1 MKKLYLLIL
10 LCVPL
15 KSVAG
20 IDPGRVAA
28 IELASDQAKKTIE
41 SQEKAQLL
49 MTTGHVWIK
58 EEVEATTDF
67 QREFND
73 YLDKFHDV
81 LSIAAEIY
89 GIYYEVTQTSKCV
102 KDLGHVLAD
111 SPENALAVAFSTRR
125 NVVYRNIV
133 RTTLDVIMDIRK
145 VCFESSKMTEQEK
158 NKVISTIRPKL
169 RTINKQLRT
178 EQEKNKVISTIRP
191 KLRTINKQL
200 RQLTLALRYTSFLD
214 VWNELMER
222 AYYMNPATK
231 HDIITRCR
239 RQWWNNA
246 KSVR

>member
-1 MKKLYLLIL
+1 MVFRYFILFIIVLLSAIK
-10 LCVPL
+10 PAF
-15 KSVAG
+15 AG

-28 IELASDQAKKTIE
+28 IELASDQAKKALK

-49 MTTGHVWIK
+49 MTTGHAWIK

-89 GIYYEVTQTSKCV
+89 GIYYEVTQTSKNV
-102 KDLGHVLAD
+102 KALGEVLSD
-111 SPENALAVAFSTRR
+111 SPSNALAVAFSTRR

-145 VCFESSKMTEQEK
+145 VCFEKSKMTEEEK
-158 NKVISTIRPKL
+158 NKVIS
-169 RTINKQLRT
+169 
-178 EQEKNKVISTIRP
+178 SIRP

-200 RQLTLALRYTSFLD
+200 RQLTLTLRYTSFLD
-214 VWNELMER
+214 VWNELMDR
-222 AYYMNPATK
+222 AYYLNPATK

>member
-1 MKKLYLLIL
+1 MVFRYFILFIIVLLSAAK
-10 LCVPL
+10 PAF
-15 KSVAG
+15 AG

-28 IELASDQAKKTIE
+28 IELASDQAKKALK

-49 MTTGHVWIK
+49 MTTGHAWIK

-89 GIYYEVTQTSKCV
+89 GIYYEVTQTSKNV
-102 KDLGHVLAD
+102 KALGEVLSD
-111 SPENALAVAFSTRR
+111 SPSNALAVAFSTRR

-145 VCFESSKMTEQEK
+145 VCFEKSKMTEEEK
-158 NKVISTIRPKL
+158 NKVIS
-169 RTINKQLRT
+169 
-178 EQEKNKVISTIRP
+178 SIRP

-200 RQLTLALRYTSFLD
+200 RQLTLTLRYTSFLD
-214 VWNELMER
+214 VWNELMDR
-222 AYYMNPATK
+222 AYYLNPATK

>member
-1 MKKLYLLIL
+1 MVFRYFILFIIVLLSSAK
-10 LCVPL
+10 PAF
-15 KSVAG
+15 AG

-28 IELASDQAKKTIE
+28 IELASDQAKKALK

-49 MTTGHVWIK
+49 MTTGHAWIK

-89 GIYYEVTQTSKCV
+89 GIYYEVTQTSKNV
-102 KDLGHVLAD
+102 KALGEVLSD
-111 SPENALAVAFSTRR
+111 SPSNALAVAFSTRR

-145 VCFESSKMTEQEK
+145 VCFEKSKMTEEEK
-158 NKVISTIRPKL
+158 NKVIS
-169 RTINKQLRT
+169 
-178 EQEKNKVISTIRP
+178 SIRP

-200 RQLTLALRYTSFLD
+200 RQLTLTLRYTSFLD
-214 VWNELMER
+214 VWNELIDR
-222 AYYMNPATK
+222 AYYLNPATK

>member
-1 MKKLYLLIL
+1 MVFRYFILFIIVLLSSAK
-10 LCVPL
+10 PAF
-15 KSVAG
+15 AG

-28 IELASDQAKKTIE
+28 IELASDQAKKALK

-49 MTTGHVWIK
+49 MTTGHAWIK

-89 GIYYEVTQTSKCV
+89 GIYYEVTQTSKNV
-102 KDLGHVLAD
+102 KALGEVLSD
-111 SPENALAVAFSTRR
+111 SPSNALAVAFSTRR

-145 VCFESSKMTEQEK
+145 VCFEKSKMTEEEK
-158 NKVISTIRPKL
+158 NKVIS
-169 RTINKQLRT
+169 
-178 EQEKNKVISTIRP
+178 SIRP

-200 RQLTLALRYTSFLD
+200 RQLTLTLRYTSFLD
-214 VWNELMER
+214 VWNELMDR

>member
-1 MKKLYLLIL
+1 MVFRYFILFIIVLLSSAK
-10 LCVPL
+10 PAF
-15 KSVAG
+15 AG

-28 IELASDQAKKTIE
+28 IELASDQAKKALK

-49 MTTGHVWIK
+49 MTTGHAWIK

-89 GIYYEVTQTSKCV
+89 GIYYEVTQTSKNV
-102 KDLGHVLAD
+102 KALGEVLSD
-111 SPENALAVAFSTRR
+111 SPSNALAVAFSTRR

-133 RTTLDVIMDIRK
+133 HTTLDVIMDIRK
-145 VCFESSKMTEQEK
+145 VCFEKSKMTEEEK
-158 NKVISTIRPKL
+158 NKVIS
-169 RTINKQLRT
+169 
-178 EQEKNKVISTIRP
+178 SIRP

-200 RQLTLALRYTSFLD
+200 RQLTLTLRYTSFLD
-214 VWNELMER
+214 VWNELMDR
-222 AYYMNPATK
+222 AYYLNPATK

>member
-1 MKKLYLLIL
+1 MVFRYFILFIIVLLSATK
-10 LCVPL
+10 PAF
-15 KSVAG
+15 AG

-28 IELASDQAKKTIE
+28 IELASDQAKKTLK

-49 MTTGHVWIK
+49 MTTGHAWIK
-58 EEVEATTDF
+58 EEVEATTNF
-67 QREFND
+67 QREFNE

-89 GIYYEVTQTSKCV
+89 GIYYEVTQTSNNV
-102 KDLGHVLAD
+102 KALGEVLSD
-111 SPENALAVAFSTRR
+111 SPSNALAVAFSTRR

-145 VCFESSKMTEQEK
+145 VCFEKSKMTEEEK
-158 NKVISTIRPKL
+158 NKVIS
-169 RTINKQLRT
+169 
-178 EQEKNKVISTIRP
+178 SIRP

-200 RQLTLALRYTSFLD
+200 RQLTLTLRYTSFLD
-214 VWNELMER
+214 VWNELMDR
-222 AYYMNPATK
+222 AYYLNPATK

>member
-1 MKKLYLLIL
+1 MVFRYFILFIIVLLSATK
-10 LCVPL
+10 PAF
-15 KSVAG
+15 AG

-28 IELASDQAKKTIE
+28 IELASDQAKKTLK

-49 MTTGHVWIK
+49 MTTGHAWIK

-89 GIYYEVTQTSKCV
+89 GIYYEVTQTSKNV
-102 KDLGHVLAD
+102 KALGEVLSD
-111 SPENALAVAFSTRR
+111 SPSNALAVAFSTRR

-133 RTTLDVIMDIRK
+133 RTTLDVIMDIRM
-145 VCFESSKMTEQEK
+145 VCFEKSKMTEEEK
-158 NKVISTIRPKL
+158 NKVIS
-169 RTINKQLRT
+169 
-178 EQEKNKVISTIRP
+178 SIRP

-200 RQLTLALRYTSFLD
+200 RQLTLTLRYTSFLD
-214 VWNELMER
+214 VWNELMDR
-222 AYYMNPATK
+222 AYYLNPATK

>member
-1 MKKLYLLIL
+1 MVFRYFILFIIVLLL
-10 LCVPL
+10 STKPAF
-15 KSVAG
+15 AG

-28 IELASDQAKKTIE
+28 IELASDQAKKTLK

-49 MTTGHVWIK
+49 MTTGHAWIK

-89 GIYYEVTQTSKCV
+89 GIYYEVTQTSKNV
-102 KDLGHVLAD
+102 KALGEVLSD
-111 SPENALAVAFSTRR
+111 SPSNALAVAFSTRR

-145 VCFESSKMTEQEK
+145 VCFEKSKMTEEEK
-158 NKVISTIRPKL
+158 NKVIS
-169 RTINKQLRT
+169 
-178 EQEKNKVISTIRP
+178 SIRP

-200 RQLTLALRYTSFLD
+200 RQLTLTLRYTSFLD
-214 VWNELMER
+214 VWNELMDR
-222 AYYMNPATK
+222 AYYLNPATK

>member
-1 MKKLYLLIL
+1 MVFRYIILFIIVLLSAAK
-10 LCVPL
+10 PAF
-15 KSVAG
+15 AG

-28 IELASDQAKKTIE
+28 IELASDQAKKTLK

-49 MTTGHVWIK
+49 MTTGHAWIK

-89 GIYYEVTQTSKCV
+89 GIYYEVTQTSKNV
-102 KDLGHVLAD
+102 KALGEVLSD
-111 SPENALAVAFSTRR
+111 SPSNALAVAFSTRR

-145 VCFESSKMTEQEK
+145 VCFEKSKMTEEEK
-158 NKVISTIRPKL
+158 NKVISSIRPKL
-169 RTINKQLRT
+169 RA
-178 EQEKNKVISTIRP
+178 
-191 KLRTINKQL
+191 INKQL
-200 RQLTLALRYTSFLD
+200 RQLTLTLRYTSFLD
-214 VWNELMER
+214 VWNELIDR
-222 AYYMNPATK
+222 AYYLNPATK

>member
-1 MKKLYLLIL
+1 MVFRYFILFIIVLLSSAK
-10 LCVPL
+10 PAF
-15 KSVAG
+15 AG

-28 IELASDQAKKTIE
+28 IELASDQAKKALK

-49 MTTGHVWIK
+49 MTTGHAWIK

-89 GIYYEVTQTSKCV
+89 GIYYEVTQTSKNV
-102 KDLGHVLAD
+102 KALGEVLSD
-111 SPENALAVAFSTRR
+111 SPSNALAVAFSTRR

-145 VCFESSKMTEQEK
+145 VCFEKSKMTEQEK
-158 NKVISTIRPKL
+158 NKVISSIRPKL
-169 RTINKQLRT
+169 RA
-178 EQEKNKVISTIRP
+178 
-191 KLRTINKQL
+191 INKQL
-200 RQLTLALRYTSFLD
+200 RQLTLTLRYTSFLD
-214 VWNELMER
+214 VWNELMDR
-222 AYYMNPATK
+222 AYYLNPATK

>member
-1 MKKLYLLIL
+1 MVFRYIILFIIVLLSAA
-10 LCVPL
+10 
-15 KSVAG
+15 KSSFAG

-28 IELASDQAKKTIE
+28 IELASDQAKKTLK

-49 MTTGHVWIK
+49 MTTGHAWIK

-89 GIYYEVTQTSKCV
+89 GIYYEVTQTSKNV
-102 KDLGHVLAD
+102 KALGEVLSE
-111 SPENALAVAFSTRR
+111 SPSNSLAVAFSTRR

-145 VCFESSKMTEQEK
+145 VCFEKSKMTEEEK
-158 NKVISTIRPKL
+158 NKVISSIRPKL
-169 RTINKQLRT
+169 RA
-178 EQEKNKVISTIRP
+178 
-191 KLRTINKQL
+191 INKQL
-200 RQLTLALRYTSFLD
+200 RQLTLTLRYTSFLD
-214 VWNELMER
+214 VWNELMDR
-222 AYYMNPATK
+222 AYYLNPATK

>member
-1 MKKLYLLIL
+1 MVFRYFILFIIVLLS
-10 LCVPL
+10 
-15 KSVAG
+15 SVKPAFAG

-28 IELASDQAKKTIE
+28 IELASDQAKKTLK

-49 MTTGHVWIK
+49 MTTGHAWIK

-89 GIYYEVTQTSKCV
+89 GIYYEVTQTSKNV
-102 KDLGHVLAD
+102 KSLGEVLSD
-111 SPENALAVAFSTRR
+111 SPSNAMAVAFSTRR

-145 VCFESSKMTEQEK
+145 VCFEKSKMTEEEK
-158 NKVISTIRPKL
+158 NKVIS
-169 RTINKQLRT
+169 
-178 EQEKNKVISTIRP
+178 SIRP

-200 RQLTLALRYTSFLD
+200 RQLTLTLRYTSFLD
-214 VWNELMER
+214 VWNELMDR
-222 AYYMNPATK
+222 AYYLNPATK
-231 HDIITRCR
+231 HDVITRCR

>member
-1 MKKLYLLIL
+1 MIFRYFILFIIVLLL
-10 LCVPL
+10 STKPAF
-15 KSVAG
+15 AG

-28 IELASDQAKKTIE
+28 IELASDQAKKALK

-49 MTTGHVWIK
+49 MTTGHAWIK

-89 GIYYEVTQTSKCV
+89 GIYYEVTQTSKNV
-102 KDLGHVLAD
+102 KALGEVLSE
-111 SPENALAVAFSTRR
+111 SPSNALAVAFSTRR

-145 VCFESSKMTEQEK
+145 VCFEKSKMTEQEK
-158 NKVISTIRPKL
+158 NKVIS
-169 RTINKQLRT
+169 
-178 EQEKNKVISTIRP
+178 SIRP

-200 RQLTLALRYTSFLD
+200 RQLTLTLRYTSFLD
-214 VWNELMER
+214 VWNELMDR
-222 AYYMNPATK
+222 AYYLNPATK

>member
-1 MKKLYLLIL
+1 MVFRYFILFIIVLLSSAK
-10 LCVPL
+10 PAF
-15 KSVAG
+15 AG

-28 IELASDQAKKTIE
+28 IELASDQAKKALK

-49 MTTGHVWIK
+49 MTTGHAWIK

-89 GIYYEVTQTSKCV
+89 GIYYEVTQTSKNV
-102 KDLGHVLAD
+102 KSLGEVLSD
-111 SPENALAVAFSTRR
+111 SPSNAMAVAFSTHR

-145 VCFESSKMTEQEK
+145 VCFEKSKMTEEEK
-158 NKVISTIRPKL
+158 NKVIS
-169 RTINKQLRT
+169 
-178 EQEKNKVISTIRP
+178 SIRP

-200 RQLTLALRYTSFLD
+200 RQLTLTLRYTSFLD
-214 VWNELMER
+214 VWNELMDR
-222 AYYMNPATK
+222 AYYLNPATK
-231 HDIITRCR
+231 HDVITRCR

>member
-1 MKKLYLLIL
+1 MVFRYFILFIIVLLSATK
-10 LCVPL
+10 PAF
-15 KSVAG
+15 AG

-28 IELASDQAKKTIE
+28 IELASDQAKKTLK

-49 MTTGHVWIK
+49 MTTGHAWIK
-58 EEVEATTDF
+58 EEVEATTNF
-67 QREFND
+67 QREFNE

-89 GIYYEVTQTSKCV
+89 GIYYEVTQTSKNV
-102 KDLGHVLAD
+102 KALGEVLSD
-111 SPENALAVAFSTRR
+111 SPSNALAVAFSTRR

-145 VCFESSKMTEQEK
+145 VCFEKSKMTEEEK
-158 NKVISTIRPKL
+158 NKVIS
-169 RTINKQLRT
+169 
-178 EQEKNKVISTIRP
+178 SIRP

-200 RQLTLALRYTSFLD
+200 RQLTLTLRYTSFLD
-214 VWNELMER
+214 VWNELIDR
-222 AYYMNPATK
+222 AYYLNPATK

>member
-1 MKKLYLLIL
+1 MVFRYFILFIIVLLSSAK
-10 LCVPL
+10 PAF
-15 KSVAG
+15 AG

-28 IELASDQAKKTIE
+28 IELASDQAKKTLK

-49 MTTGHVWIK
+49 MTTGHAWIK

-89 GIYYEVTQTSKCV
+89 GIYYEVTQTSKNV
-102 KDLGHVLAD
+102 KALGEVLSD
-111 SPENALAVAFSTRR
+111 SPSNALAVAFSTRR

-133 RTTLDVIMDIRK
+133 HTTLDVIMDIRK
-145 VCFESSKMTEQEK
+145 VCFEKSKMTEEEK
-158 NKVISTIRPKL
+158 NKVIS
-169 RTINKQLRT
+169 
-178 EQEKNKVISTIRP
+178 SIRP

-200 RQLTLALRYTSFLD
+200 RQLTLTLRYTSFLD
-214 VWNELMER
+214 VWNELMDR
-222 AYYMNPATK
+222 AYYLNPATK

>member
-1 MKKLYLLIL
+1 MVFRYFILFIIVLLSSAK
-10 LCVPL
+10 PAF
-15 KSVAG
+15 AG

-28 IELASDQAKKTIE
+28 IELASDQAKKALK

-49 MTTGHVWIK
+49 MTTGHAWIK

-89 GIYYEVTQTSKCV
+89 GIYYEVTQTSKNV
-102 KDLGHVLAD
+102 KALGEVLSD
-111 SPENALAVAFSTRR
+111 SPSNALAVAFSTRR

-145 VCFESSKMTEQEK
+145 VCFEKSKMTEEEK
-158 NKVISTIRPKL
+158 SKVISSIRPKL
-169 RTINKQLRT
+169 RTINKQL
-178 EQEKNKVISTIRP
+178 
-191 KLRTINKQL
+191 L
-200 RQLTLALRYTSFLD
+200 QLTLTLRYTSFLD
-214 VWNELMER
+214 VWNELMDR
-222 AYYMNPATK
+222 AYYLNPATK

>member
-1 MKKLYLLIL
+1 MVFRYFILFIIVLLSAAK
-10 LCVPL
+10 PAF
-15 KSVAG
+15 AG

-28 IELASDQAKKTIE
+28 IELASDQAKKALK

-49 MTTGHVWIK
+49 MTTGHAWIK

-89 GIYYEVTQTSKCV
+89 GIYYEVTQTSKNV
-102 KDLGHVLAD
+102 KALGEVLSD
-111 SPENALAVAFSTRR
+111 SPSNALAVAFSIRR

-145 VCFESSKMTEQEK
+145 VCFEKSKMTEEEK
-158 NKVISTIRPKL
+158 NKVIS
-169 RTINKQLRT
+169 
-178 EQEKNKVISTIRP
+178 SIRP

-200 RQLTLALRYTSFLD
+200 RQLTLTLRYTSFLD
-214 VWNELMER
+214 VWNELMDR
-222 AYYMNPATK
+222 AYYLNPATK